1 MNAELTE
8 LMRLLGNII
17 RTGVVF
23 ATDASTGCVRV
34 QSGELKTDWL
44 RWNVARAG
52 AFKIWIPPAI
62 GEQVL
67 IACIGGNPETAMI
80 IGSLYSGNNPA
91 PGNSLKEMVIT
102 TPDGAV
108 IRYDADG
115 SALTATG
122 MKTASL
128 EASVSVTLKTP
139 VVECTQHL
147 KAATFEI
154 TEGGTM
160 TGNIKHSGGS
170 FTSNDVQVDNHGHGG
185 VEPGDSWTQGTK

>member
-1 MNAELTE
+1 MNAEL
-8 LMRLLGNII
+8 MRLMSNVI
-17 RTGVVF
+17 RTGIIF
-23 ATDASTGCVRV
+23 AIDADTWRVRV
-34 QSGELKTDWL
+34 QSGELKTTWL
-44 RWNVARAG
+44 RWNTARAG

-80 IGSLYSGNNPA
+80 VGSLYSSDNPA
-91 PGNSLKEMVIT
+91 PGRNLKEMVIT
-102 TPDGAV
+102 APDGAV

-115 SALTATG
+115 GALTATG

-154 TEGGTM
+154 TEGGAM

-170 FTSNDVQVDNHGHGG
+170 FTSNGVQVDNHGHGG
-185 VEPGDSWTQGTK
+185 IYPGSGWTQGTR

>member
-8 LMRLLGNII
+8 LMRLTGNII
-17 RTGVVF
+17 RTGIVF
-23 ATDASTGCVRV
+23 ATDVSTGCVRV
-34 QSGELKTDWL
+34 QSGELKTNWL

-67 IACIGGNPETAMI
+67 IACIGGNPETAMV
-80 IGSLYSGNNPA
+80 IGSLYSNDNPA
-91 PGNSLKEMVIT
+91 PGSSLKEMIIT
-102 TPDGAV
+102 APDGAV
-108 IRYDADG
+108 IRYDASTG
-115 SALTATG
+115 ALSATG

-147 KAATFEI
+147 KAATLEI
-154 TEGGTM
+154 TRGGKM
-160 TGNIKHSGGS
+160 TGNVKHSGGS
-170 FTSNDVQVDNHGHGG
+170 FTSNGVQVDRHGHGG
-185 VEPGDSWTQGTK
+185 IYPGSGWTQGTK

>member
-1 MNAELTE
+1 MNAEL
-8 LMRLLGNII
+8 MRLMSNVI
-17 RTGVVF
+17 RTGIIF
-23 ATDASTGCVRV
+23 AIDADTWRVRV
-34 QSGELKTDWL
+34 QSGELKTTWL
-44 RWNVARAG
+44 RWSTARAG

-80 IGSLYSGNNPA
+80 IGSLYSSDNPA
-91 PGNSLKEMVIT
+91 PGSSLKEMVIT
-102 TPDGAV
+102 APDGAV
-108 IRYDADG
+108 IRYDADS

-154 TEGGTM
+154 TEGGAM

-170 FTSNDVQVDNHGHGG
+170 FTSNGVQVDNHGHGG
-185 VEPGDSWTQGTK
+185 VKPGDSWTQGTR

>member
-1 MNAELTE
+1 MNAEL
-8 LMRLLGNII
+8 MRLMGNVI
-17 RTGVVF
+17 RTGIIF
-23 ATDASTGCVRV
+23 AIDADAWRVRV
-34 QSGELKTDWL
+34 QSGELKTTWL
-44 RWNVARAG
+44 RWNADRAG

-80 IGSLYSGNNPA
+80 IGSLYSSDNPA
-91 PGNSLKEMVIT
+91 PGSSLKEMVIT
-102 TPDGAV
+102 APDGAV

-115 SALTATG
+115 GALSATG

-170 FTSNDVQVDNHGHGG
+170 FTSNGVQVDNHGHGG
-185 VEPGDSWTQGTK
+185 VKPGDSWTQGTR

>member
-1 MNAELTE
+1 MNAEL
-8 LMRLLGNII
+8 MRLMGNVI
-17 RTGVVF
+17 RTGIIF
-23 ATDASTGCVRV
+23 AIDADAWRVRV
-34 QSGELKTDWL
+34 QSGELKTTWL
-44 RWNVARAG
+44 RWNTTRAG

-80 IGSLYSGNNPA
+80 IGSLYSSDNPA
-91 PGNSLKEMVIT
+91 PGSSLKEMVIT
-102 TPDGAV
+102 APDGAV
-108 IRYDADG
+108 IRYDADD

-170 FTSNDVQVDNHGHGG
+170 FTSNGVQVDNHGHGG
-185 VEPGDSWTQGTK
+185 VKPGDSWTQGTR

>member
-1 MNAELTE
+1 
-8 LMRLLGNII
+8 MRLTGNII

-44 RWNVARAG
+44 RWNVTRTG
-52 AFKIWIPPAI
+52 AFKIWMPPAI

-67 IACIGGNPETAMI
+67 IACIGGNPETAMV
-80 IGSLYSGNNPA
+80 IGSLYSNDNPA
-91 PGNSLKEMVIT
+91 PGSSLKEI
-102 TPDGAV
+102 V
-108 IRYDADG
+108 IRYDADAG
-115 SALTATG
+115 ALSATG
-122 MKTASL
+122 MKTANL

-154 TEGGTM
+154 TQGGKM
-160 TGNIKHSGGS
+160 TGSVEHSGGS
-170 FTSNDVQVDNHGHGG
+170 FTSNGVQVDNHGHGG
-185 VEPGDSWTQGTK
+185 VKPGDSWTQGTR

>member
-1 MNAELTE
+1 MNAEL
-8 LMRLLGNII
+8 MRLMGNVI
-17 RTGVVF
+17 RTGIIF
-23 ATDASTGCVRV
+23 AIDADAWRVRV
-34 QSGELKTDWL
+34 QSGELKTTWL
-44 RWNVARAG
+44 RWNADRAG

-80 IGSLYSGNNPA
+80 IGSLYSSDNPA
-91 PGNSLKEMVIT
+91 PGSSLKEMVIT
-102 TPDGAV
+102 APDGAV

-115 SALTATG
+115 GALSATG

-154 TEGGTM
+154 TEGGAM

-170 FTSNDVQVDNHGHGG
+170 FTSNGVQVDNHGHGG
-185 VEPGDSWTQGTK
+185 VKPGDSWTQGTK

>member
-1 MNAELTE
+1 MNAEL
-8 LMRLLGNII
+8 MRLMGNVI
-17 RTGVVF
+17 RTGIIF
-23 ATDASTGCVRV
+23 AIDADAWRVRV
-34 QSGELKTDWL
+34 QSGELKTTWL
-44 RWNVARAG
+44 RWNADRAG

-80 IGSLYSGNNPA
+80 IGSLYSSDNPA
-91 PGNSLKEMVIT
+91 PGSSLKEMVIT
-102 TPDGAV
+102 APDGAV

-115 SALTATG
+115 GALSATG

-154 TEGGTM
+154 TEGGAM

-170 FTSNDVQVDNHGHGG
+170 FTSNGVQVDNHGHGG
-185 VEPGDSWTQGTK
+185 VKPGDSWTQGTR

>member
-1 MNAELTE
+1 MNAEL
-8 LMRLLGNII
+8 MRLMGNVI
-17 RTGVVF
+17 RTGIIF
-23 ATDASTGCVRV
+23 AIDADAWRVRV
-34 QSGELKTDWL
+34 QSGELKTTWL
-44 RWNVARAG
+44 RWNTARAG

-80 IGSLYSGNNPA
+80 IGSLYSSDNPA
-91 PGNSLKEMVIT
+91 PGSSLKEMVIT
-102 TPDGAV
+102 APDGAV
-108 IRYDADG
+108 IRYDADD

-154 TEGGTM
+154 TEGGAM

-170 FTSNDVQVDNHGHGG
+170 FTSNGVQVDNHGHGG
-185 VEPGDSWTQGTK
+185 VKPGDSWTQGIR

>member
-1 MNAELTE
+1 MNAEL
-8 LMRLLGNII
+8 MRLMGNVI
-17 RTGVVF
+17 RTGIIF
-23 ATDASTGCVRV
+23 AIDADAWRVRV
-34 QSGELKTDWL
+34 QSGELKTTWL
-44 RWNVARAG
+44 RWNADRAG

-80 IGSLYSGNNPA
+80 IGSLYSSDNPA
-91 PGNSLKEMVIT
+91 PGSSLKEMVIT
-102 TPDGAV
+102 APDGAV
-108 IRYDADG
+108 IRYDAD
-115 SALTATG
+115 SSTLSATG

-154 TEGGTM
+154 TEGGAM

-170 FTSNDVQVDNHGHGG
+170 FTSNGVQVDNHGHGG
-185 VEPGDSWTQGTK
+185 VKPGDSWTQGTK

>member
-1 MNAELTE
+1 
-8 LMRLLGNII
+8 MRLTGNII
-17 RTGVVF
+17 RTGIVF

-67 IACIGGNPETAMI
+67 IACIGGNPETAMV
-80 IGSLYSGNNPA
+80 IGSLYSNDNPA
-91 PGNSLKEMVIT
+91 PGSSLKEMVIT
-102 TPDGAV
+102 APDGAV
-108 IRYDADG
+108 IRYDADAG
-115 SALTATG
+115 ALSATG
-122 MKTASL
+122 MKTANL

-154 TEGGTM
+154 TQGGKM
-160 TGNIKHSGGS
+160 TGSVEHSGGR
-170 FTSNDVQVDNHGHGG
+170 FTSNGVQVDNHGHGG
-185 VEPGDSWTQGTK
+185 VKPGDSWTKGTR

>member
-1 MNAELTE
+1 MNAEL
-8 LMRLLGNII
+8 MRLMGNVI
-17 RTGVVF
+17 RTGIIF
-23 ATDASTGCVRV
+23 AIDASTWCVRV
-34 QSGELKTDWL
+34 QSGELKTTWL
-44 RWNVARAG
+44 RWNTARAG

-80 IGSLYSGNNPA
+80 IGSLYSSDNPA
-91 PGNSLKEMVIT
+91 PGSSLKEMVIT
-102 TPDGAV
+102 APDGAV

-115 SALTATG
+115 SALSATG
-122 MKTASL
+122 MKNASL

-139 VVECTQHL
+139 VVECTQRL

-160 TGNIKHSGGS
+160 TGNVTHRGGS
-170 FTSNDVQVDNHGHGG
+170 FTSNGVRVDNHGHGG
-185 VEPGDSWTQGTK
+185 VKPGDSWTQGTR

>member
-1 MNAELTE
+1 MNAEL
-8 LMRLLGNII
+8 MRLMGNVI
-17 RTGVVF
+17 RTGIIF
-23 ATDASTGCVRV
+23 AVDADAWRVRV
-34 QSGELKTDWL
+34 QSGELKTTWL
-44 RWNVARAG
+44 RWNADRAG

-80 IGSLYSGNNPA
+80 IGSLYSSDNPA
-91 PGNSLKEMVIT
+91 PGSSLKEMVIT
-102 TPDGAV
+102 APDGAV
-108 IRYDADG
+108 IRYDADD

-154 TEGGTM
+154 TEGGAM

-170 FTSNDVQVDNHGHGG
+170 FTSNGVQVDNHGHGG
-185 VEPGDSWTQGTK
+185 VKPGDSWTQGTR